1 MFEIGFRGAGGGLR
15 RFQSRS
21 LLAYLR
27 HDLLLVK
34 LSENLSLPDMISV
47 VHQQA
52 LHNATG
58 FGFDLHV
65 GNRLYLARGDYA
77 LRQISFFHLRQF
89 GRIDFGADPRC
100 RDQTDN
106 EDKDENN
113 GAADI
118 KKPLFLI
125 SAVTVRHTNP
135 LVVPPLFQY
144 AGSRK

>member
-1 MFEIGFRGAGGGLR
+1 
-15 RFQSRS
+15 
-21 LLAYLR
+21 
-27 HDLLLVK
+27 
-34 LSENLSLPDMISV
+34 ENLSLLDMISV

-65 GNRLYLARGDYA
+65 GNRLNLARGDYA
-77 LRQISFFHLRQF
+77 LGQISFFHLRQF
-89 GRIDFGADPRC
+89 CGIDFGAAAGC
-100 RDQTDN
+100 RDQADN
-106 EDKDENN
+106 EDQDEKN

-135 LVVPPLFQY
+135 LVVSPSYPIRRL
-144 AGSRK
+144 AEISSRISQEKSDLSPAQTLD